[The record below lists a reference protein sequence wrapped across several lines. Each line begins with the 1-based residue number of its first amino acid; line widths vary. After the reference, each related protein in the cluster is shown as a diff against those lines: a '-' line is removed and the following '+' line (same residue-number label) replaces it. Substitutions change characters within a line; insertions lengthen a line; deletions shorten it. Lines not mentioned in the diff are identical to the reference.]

1 MKFVTDAMFGRL
13 TRFLRIFGYDTVYAN
28 DLEDYFQVNPVPD
41 DKLLEYAEQNN
52 RILITKDYLLHK
64 KIRDKSILLEGEG
77 VYNYL
82 KQLKIKLDL
91 SYNFNMKIAR
101 CSICNFE
108 LTGVDDKNSIKHFVE
123 PETFKYNDDFY
134 QCTNSNCKKIYW
146 KGTHIENIID
156 QLKKKNI

>member
-1 MKFVTDAMFGRL
+1 MKFITDAMFGRL

-28 DLEDYFQVNPVPD
+28 DLEDYFQIDPVPD
-41 DKLLEYAEQNN
+41 DKLLEYAEKNN
-52 RILITKDYLLHK
+52 RIIITKDYLFHK

-82 KQLKIKLDL
+82 RQLKIKLDL
-91 SYNFNMKIAR
+91 SYNFNMKKAR
-101 CSICNFE
+101 CSKCNFE
-108 LTGVDDKNSIKHFVE
+108 LMGVDDKNSIKNFVE

-146 KGTHIENIID
+146 KGTHIEKIVNK
-156 QLKKKNI
+156 LKKMNI

>member
-28 DLEDYFQVNPVPD
+28 DLEDYFQINPVPD

-52 RILITKDYLLHK
+52 RIIITKDYLLHN

-91 SYNFNMKIAR
+91 SYNFKMKIAR
-101 CSICNFE
+101 CSKCNFE
-108 LTGVDDKNSIKHFVE
+108 LTGVDDKNSIKNFVE

-146 KGTHIENIID
+146 KGTHIENIVNK
-156 QLKKKNI
+156 LKKMNI

>member
-108 LTGVDDKNSIKHFVE
+108 LTGVDDKNSIKNFVE

>member
-1 MKFVTDAMFGRL
+1 MKFITDAMFGRL

-28 DLEDYFQVNPVPD
+28 DLEDYFHINPVPD
-41 DKLLEYAEQNN
+41 DKLVEYAKENN
-52 RILITKDYLLHK
+52 RIIITKDYLLHK

-91 SYNFNMKIAR
+91 SYNFDMKIAR

-108 LTGVDDKNSIKHFVE
+108 LKEVDDKNSIKNFVE

-146 KGTHIENIID
+146 KGTHIENIVNK
-156 QLKKKNI
+156 LKKMNI

>member
-52 RILITKDYLLHK
+52 RILITKDYLLNK

-108 LTGVDDKNSIKHFVE
+108 LTGVDDKNSIKNFVE